1 MSRTRGLLAA
11 LAVCALLGGPS
22 GCGSGDAHERED
34 GPSVSPVGKVLDEM
48 DEEGRNYREVDK
60 EGAPYVAIEVQP
72 DSDDSWDVTLKVRNF
87 RFSPAGTRPVPA
99 AGRGIAH
106 LYVDGRT
113 IARLRSAEYHLAGR
127 LVPRGTHHVTARL
140 YADDGTVWAVRGKP
154 VEGTADITASEAG
167 TPGAAGAT
175 PTGGSPDT
183 ATDGSLSAPVP
194 GSASATGS
202 TSVAGSARGDVSTSA
217 AGSAR
222 ADGSVPRD
230 GSPYADGSTRAG
242 EVPRGARLTSAP
254 WVSRAVVPGSA
265 EKMSA
270 HRIEG
275 RTDTGGSPD
284 PGGKAS

>member
-1 MSRTRGLLAA
+1 MSRTRGLLAV

-113 IARLRSAEYHLAGR
+113 IARLRTAEYHLAGR

-154 VEGTADITASEAG
+154 VESTADITASEAG
-167 TPGAAGAT
+167 TPGAVGAT
-175 PTGGSPDT
+175 PTGGSTDT
-183 ATDGSLSAPVP
+183 ATDGSLSAP
-194 GSASATGS
+194 GSASTTGS
-202 TSVAGSARGDVSTSA
+202 TSVAGSAPGDVSTPA

-222 ADGSVPRD
+222 ADGAVTADRY
-230 GSPYADGSTRAG
+230 PYADVFTREG
-242 EVPRGARLTSAP
+242 RVPRGARLTSAP
-254 WVSRAVVPGSA
+254 WVPRAVVPGSA

-270 HRIEG
+270 HRI
-275 RTDTGGSPD
+275 
-284 PGGKAS
+284 